1 MAEIFADDRFSQ
13 MAGVPVDG
21 QVSLEMASISAD
33 NRCLQM
39 AGVCADGTVN
49 KSCHE
54 MRASENEVQI
64 G

>member
-1 MAEIFADDRFSQ
+1 

-21 QVSLEMASISAD
+21 QVSQEMASISAD